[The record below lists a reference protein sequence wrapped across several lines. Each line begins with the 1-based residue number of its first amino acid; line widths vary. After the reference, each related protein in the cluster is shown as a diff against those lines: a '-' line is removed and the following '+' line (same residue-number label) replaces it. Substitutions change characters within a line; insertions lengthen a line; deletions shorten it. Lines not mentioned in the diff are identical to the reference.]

1 MNRMASAF
9 PDVGVEQPTE
19 SQNCPICL
27 GRYEQ
32 PRVLPCFHTYC
43 RRCLDAH
50 AASRTRF
57 PCPQCREE
65 VYLGDS
71 GNIDTLPSN
80 SFIGDILKV
89 VSGAEEYDLPM
100 PVVAANVLKVPSSI
114 ATTCSRA
121 YICSNCDE
129 GAVASSRCR
138 DCNEVLCDSCVRA
151 HQRVRLTKDHYIVR
165 FAEDLPAA
173 GSNGGKSTVGVAT
186 VGSHA
191 LSLFSSPSFSY
202 CDVHPAEVLRLFCDM
217 CNQAICSECTLRD
230 HRGHSFIYLK
240 DAVEN
245 SKSIS
250 LKLLADAKAG
260 MRAVEES
267 MEMTTKM
274 AERIELRA
282 QAIAMEIRAATRRHM
297 TALEERERELL
308 QRVEKI
314 RQVKGKSL
322 HLQLDELR
330 LALLRLGQ
338 TAELLKVALESGSDV
353 EILHT
358 KDKALSEFQQLRQIR
373 SSLQPQE
380 DDIIQFNPP
389 DGALLQA
396 ICTLGLISSSGFA
409 PTSVAFGDGIKRA
422 LCNHMA
428 GLTVHVKDH
437 QGDPRLVGGDPIVAV
452 VEGPNGISYRADVE
466 DRQNGTYSFTYR
478 PQVEGRHMITVLIRG
493 RHIHGSPFSVV
504 VRSGRD
510 YISIGTPMLT
520 LGKEGELEGELCRP
534 WGVACDKDGNIII
547 ADRSNN
553 RIQIFNSMGVF
564 HHRFGS
570 AGQRPGQFD
579 RPAGVASDQ
588 LGRIIVADKDNHRI
602 QVFTFDGTFLFK
614 FGEKGTKSGQ
624 FNYPWDLAVNS
635 DGQILVSD
643 TRNHR
648 IQLFAPDGTFLNKYG
663 FEGTLWKHFDSP
675 RGVCF
680 NHEGHIVVTD
690 FNNHRLL
697 VINPD
702 FQSARFLGTE
712 GSGNGQFLRPQ
723 GVAVDSEGHIIVAD
737 SRNHRVQIFQPNGNF
752 LTKFGTH
759 GSAPGQMD
767 RPSGVCISP
776 EGYIIIVD
784 FGNNRVQVF

>member
-1 MNRMASAF
+1 MASAF
-9 PDVGVEQPTE
+9 PDVGVEQATE
-19 SQNCPICL
+19 SENCAICL
-27 GRYEQ
+27 GRYED

-50 AASRTRF
+50 VGSRARF

-65 VYLGDS
+65 VYLGES

-89 VSGAEEYDLPM
+89 VSGPEEFDLP
-100 PVVAANVLKVPSSI
+100 VVPASVLKVPSAI
-114 ATTCSRA
+114 TTTCSRA

-165 FAEDLPAA
+165 FAEDLPVA
-173 GSNGGKSTVGVAT
+173 GSNGGKSTVGVAA
-186 VGSHA
+186 VGSHT

-282 QAIAMEIRAATRRHM
+282 QTIAMEIRTATRRHM

-338 TAELLKVALESGSDV
+338 TAELLKAALESGSDV

-422 LCNHMA
+422 LCNHVA

-437 QGDPRLVGGDPIVAV
+437 QGDARLVGGDPIVAIV
-452 VEGPNGISYRADVE
+452 DGPNGISYRADVE

-493 RHIHGSPFSVV
+493 RHIHGSPFSVL

-510 YISIGTPMLT
+510 YNSIGTPMLT

-534 WGVACDKDGNIII
+534 WGVACDKDGYIII

-579 RPAGVASDQ
+579 RPAGVASDH

-752 LTKFGTH
+752 LTKFGSH
-759 GSAPGQMD
+759 GTGPGQMD

>member
-1 MNRMASAF
+1 
-9 PDVGVEQPTE
+9 
-19 SQNCPICL
+19 
-27 GRYEQ
+27 
-32 PRVLPCFHTYC
+32 
-43 RRCLDAH
+43 
-50 AASRTRF
+50 
-57 PCPQCREE
+57 
-65 VYLGDS
+65 
-71 GNIDTLPSN
+71 
-80 SFIGDILKV
+80 
-89 VSGAEEYDLPM
+89 
-100 PVVAANVLKVPSSI
+100 
-114 ATTCSRA
+114 
-121 YICSNCDE
+121 
-129 GAVASSRCR
+129 
-138 DCNEVLCDSCVRA
+138 
-151 HQRVRLTKDHYIVR
+151 VRLTKDHYIVR
-165 FAEDLPAA
+165 FTDDHL
-173 GSNGGKSTVGVAT
+173 SSKTVGVP
-186 VGSHA
+186 VGHGAPGS

-202 CDVHPAEVLRLFCDM
+202 CEFHQAEVLRLFCDM

-245 SKSIS
+245 SKTIS
-250 LKLLADAKAG
+250 LKLLQDAKAG

-267 MEMTTKM
+267 MEMTSKM
-274 AERIELRA
+274 AEKIEQRA
-282 QAIAMEIRAATRRHM
+282 QTMATEIRTVTRRHM
-297 TALEERERELL
+297 AALEERERELL
-308 QRVEKI
+308 LRVEKI

-330 LALLRLGQ
+330 LALLRLGK
-338 TAELLKVALESGSDV
+338 TAELLKTALESGSDV
-353 EILHT
+353 EILQT
-358 KDKALSEFQQLRQIR
+358 KDKALLEFQQLRQIR

-409 PTSVAFGDGIKRA
+409 PTSIAFGDGIKRA
-422 LCNHMA
+422 LCNHLA
-428 GLTVHVKDH
+428 TFTVHVKDH
-437 QGDPRLVGGDPIVAV
+437 QGDPRLVGGDPIIGI
-452 VEGPNGISYRADVE
+452 VEGPNGVSYRADME

-478 PQVEGRHMITVLIRG
+478 PQVEGRHTILVLIRG
-493 RHIHGSPFSVV
+493 RHIHGSPFTVM
-504 VRSGRD
+504 VRSGRN
-510 YISIGTPMLT
+510 YVAVGQAL
-520 LGKEGELEGELCRP
+520 LAFGKEGEAEGELCRP
-534 WGVACDKDGNIII
+534 WGVACDKEGFIII

-553 RIQIFNSMGVF
+553 RIQIFNPDGSL

-570 AGQRPGQFD
+570 AGTRPGQFD

-614 FGEKGTKSGQ
+614 FGEKGNKNGQ
-624 FNYPWDLAVNS
+624 FNYPWDVAVNA

-752 LTKFGTH
+752 LCKFGAH
-759 GSAPGQMD
+759 GSGPGQMD

>member
-1 MNRMASAF
+1 MASAF
-9 PDVGVEQPTE
+9 PDPDQPTE
-19 SQNCPICL
+19 SSNCPICL
-27 GRYEQ
+27 NRFDD

-50 AASRTRF
+50 VAGRLRF
-57 PCPQCREE
+57 PCPSCREE
-65 VYLGDS
+65 VYLGD
-71 GNIDTLPSN
+71 GGTIDSLPSN

-89 VSGAEEYDLPM
+89 VSGVDAYDSPVGLDVPYDLDPA
-100 PVVAANVLKVPSSI
+100 VTSSL
-114 ATTCSRA
+114 A

-165 FAEDLPAA
+165 FTDDHL
-173 GSNGGKSTVGVAT
+173 SSKTVGVP
-186 VGSHA
+186 VGHGAPGS

-202 CDVHPAEVLRLFCDM
+202 CEFHQAEVLRLFCDM

-245 SKSIS
+245 SKTIS
-250 LKLLADAKAG
+250 LKLLQDAKAG

-267 MEMTTKM
+267 MEMTSKM
-274 AERIELRA
+274 AEKIEQRA
-282 QAIAMEIRAATRRHM
+282 QTIATEIRTVTRRHM
-297 TALEERERELL
+297 AALEERERELL

-330 LALLRLGQ
+330 LALLRLGK
-338 TAELLKVALESGSDV
+338 TAELLKTALESGSDV
-353 EILHT
+353 EILQT
-358 KDKALSEFQQLRQIR
+358 KDKALLEFQQLRQIR

-409 PTSVAFGDGIKRA
+409 PTSIAFGDGIKRA
-422 LCNHMA
+422 LCNHLA
-428 GLTVHVKDH
+428 TFTVHVKDH
-437 QGDPRLVGGDPIVAV
+437 QGDPRLVGGDPIIGI
-452 VEGPNGISYRADVE
+452 VEGPNGVSYRADME

-478 PQVEGRHMITVLIRG
+478 PQVEGRHTILVLIRG
-493 RHIHGSPFSVV
+493 RHIHGSPFTVM
-504 VRSGRD
+504 VRSGRN
-510 YISIGTPMLT
+510 YVAVGQAL
-520 LGKEGELEGELCRP
+520 LAFGKEGEAEGELCRP
-534 WGVACDKDGNIII
+534 WGVACDKEGFIII

-553 RIQIFNSMGVF
+553 RIQIFNPDGSL

-570 AGQRPGQFD
+570 AGTRPGQFD

-614 FGEKGTKSGQ
+614 FGEKGNKNGQ
-624 FNYPWDLAVNS
+624 FNYPWDVAVNV

-752 LTKFGTH
+752 LCKFGAH
-759 GSAPGQMD
+759 GSGPGQMD